1 QIKQT
6 LGKRNTQT
14 KHEDTRSESH
24 RSHSSY
30 KLSRSSSASGS
41 YVPMQEFMERKA
53 KAEAARVQMEY
64 EKKQLELKKIKA
76 ELVENEV
83 KVKAE
88 IQRRQSEIQAN
99 MDVLDAEMNLS
110 VAEAEL
116 KVFED
121 ELENSRNTTKL
132 QLPTLIE
139 CNQIPDNKNEVPTPE
154 VARCYSHLQDI
165 AELIPPVNDSAKT
178 LLLLGRDIISVHHV
192 EDQRIGSAIS
202 PYGQKLSLGWVIIG
216 ETCIGKAH
224 KSDQVNV
231 NKTFILHDGQ
241 PSLHPPCV
249 NNFHIRESN
258 LDSLFCEPDSRLFI
272 KTKDDNK
279 SGKSTE
285 DREFETIMAAGMMKN
300 EQGNWEAP
308 LPFKPDRPPL
318 PNNKELAM
326 KRAKSLEISLIKD
339 EAKREHFLT
348 FMSNILDKGFA
359 EEVHKLPDSEECWYL
374 PIFGVYH
381 PKKPAQ
387 IRVVFD
393 SSAQCQGLSLNQ
405 VLLTGPN
412 LTNDLLGILL
422 RFRQGPVAVTVD
434 IQQMFY
440 GFYVQPDQRKYLRFF
455 WYKENDMNK
464 GLVEYQMKVH
474 VFGNT
479 TSPAIATY
487 ALRKT
492 VEESDS
498 DVKNFV
504 VKNFYV
510 DDGLLSTQTVQ
521 EAADLIKRTQKDLAE
536 NGNLKLH
543 KITSNSL
550 ELMNHFPNQDL
561 SKEIQDLNFTEEY
574 LPFHQS
580 LGLKWNLQTDSFM
593 FNIPLE
599 TKPFTKRGI
608 LSVINSIF
616 DPIGFI
622 APVKIKG
629 KMLVREISQ
638 GTTGWDEELPQ
649 EYMNQWSEWTSSLDS
664 LKDVKI
670 QRSYTSKLPEATK
683 TEVHIFSD
691 ASEKAI
697 GAVAYLKTYFSDNR
711 VNIGFLLGKAKLAPL
726 KEHSLPRLELCAAVM
741 AVEIHETVQ
750 ESLDIRP
757 GSVKYYTDS
766 QVVLGYINNT
776 TRRFY
781 TYVSNR
787 VDQIRSLSTPSDWSY
802 VNTKHNPA
810 DLATRSVP
818 SSKLQDSMWL
828 NGPKFLQNS
837 EDHIQYTTVFRLL
850 DPEPDKEIRPEVV
863 VQKTQLNESTP
874 LINRFTKFG
883 SWISLVR
890 AIARLKQFV
899 KSFKARKEKTHSSEL
914 KTLNPQ
920 IMKEAETFIV
930 KETQRNFYP
939 EDLDALRRKCQ
950 MNKNSNIIPLNPFL
964 DCDGTIRVGGRLK
977 NAYLSQNELHPI
989 ILPGRSY
996 VAKLIVLSCHEK
1008 VFHQGRHI
1016 TEGAVRSSGY
1026 WNTGCKRLV
1035 SSLIYRCV
1043 TCRKLR
1049 WKEQHQL
1056 MADLPK
1062 DRLMVGAPFL
1072 NIGVD
1077 VFGPWQVVTR
1087 KTRGGTVNNK
1097 RWAALFTCLCTRA
1110 VHIEVLEEMS
1120 TSSFINALKRFITI
1134 RGNVKIIRS
1143 DRGTNFIGT
1152 VNTLH
1157 LNCVNVEDTTAK
1169 SYLEEKGITWI
1180 FNSPHSSHMGG
1191 VWERM
1196 IKTARRILDALLLD
1210 SSTKNLTHEVLVTFL
1225 AEVSAIINSRPIT
1238 VISTDPEN
1246 PIILSPALLLTH
1258 KDDSQTATQ
1267 FESDS
1272 KLDMKDI
1279 YRAQWKRVQCLS
1291 ELFWQKWKKDYL
1303 HTLQTRRKWKSVV
1316 PDLTEGSIVLL
1327 KDNDVPRQSW
1337 PLARIV
1343 KVLPS
1348 DDGRIRKVI
1357 IRVHRDGKNIEY
1369 TRPISE
1375 LVLLVKN

>member
-1 QIKQT
+1 MSVRDPK
-6 LGKRNTQT
+6 
-14 KHEDTRSESH
+14 
-24 RSHSSY
+24 
-30 KLSRSSSASGS
+30 KLFDLAD
-41 YVPMQEFMERKA
+41 
-53 KAEAARVQMEY
+53 
-64 EKKQLELKKIKA
+64 LL
-76 ELVENEV
+76 
-83 KVKAE
+83 
-88 IQRRQSEIQAN
+88 SEIESVEENPMYSTLLSYFDTSAGINPMINKLPAN
-99 MDVLDAEMNLS
+99 LQEKWVTTAVRYKKTHGVVFPPFSHFVQFIHELAQVKNDPSFHYETSQTYTAANREQQKVRYKEPVHNTVITNKTDITQGLHEETTPNPKPSSMVSHGWRKHGVEGPELTDNAQIHTQQPVMSKCTQICRRASEYTVESLDGTAI
-110 VAEAEL
+110 
-116 KVFED
+116 
-121 ELENSRNTTKL
+121 L

-139 CNQIPDNKNEVPTPE
+139 CNEIPDNKNEIPTPE

-192 EDQRIGSAIS
+192 QDQRIGNSSS
-202 PYGQKLSLGWVIIG
+202 PYGQKLNLGWVIIG
-216 ETCIGKAH
+216 ETCIGRAH

-241 PSLHPPCV
+241 PSLHHPCV
-249 NNFHIRESN
+249 NNIHIRESN
-258 LDSLFCEPDSRLFI
+258 LDSLFCEPDSRLLI

-285 DREFETIMAAGMMKN
+285 DRQFETIMAAGMVKN

-308 LPFKPDRPPL
+308 LPFKPNRPPL

-339 EAKREHFLT
+339 ETKREHFLT

-359 EEVHKLPDSEECWYL
+359 KEVPKLPDSEECWYL
-374 PIFGVYH
+374 PIFSVYH

-405 VLLTGPN
+405 ALLTGPN
-412 LTNDLLGILL
+412 LTNDLLGIFL
-422 RFRQGPVAVTVD
+422 RFRQGSVAVTVD

-440 GFYVQPDQRKYLRFF
+440 GFYVRPDHRKYLHFF

-479 TSPAIATY
+479 TSPAVATY

-492 VEESDS
+492 VEESDC

-510 DDGLLSTQTVQ
+510 DDGLFSNQTVQ

-536 NGNLKLH
+536 KGNLKLH
-543 KITSNSL
+543 KIASNSL

-574 LPFHQS
+574 LPLHQS
-580 LGLKWNLQTDSFM
+580 LGLTWNLQTDSFM

-599 TKPFTKRGI
+599 TKPFTKR
-608 LSVINSIF
+608 
-616 DPIGFI
+616 
-622 APVKIKG
+622 
-629 KMLVREISQ
+629 
-638 GTTGWDEELPQ
+638 
-649 EYMNQWSEWTSSLDS
+649 DS

-670 QRSYTSKLPEATK
+670 QRSYTSQLPEATK

-726 KEHSLPRLELCAAVM
+726 NGHSLPRLELCTAVM
-741 AVEIHETVQ
+741 AVEISETVQ

-757 GSVKYYTDS
+757 DSVEYYTDS
-766 QVVLGYINNT
+766 QVVLGDINNT

-837 EDHIQYTTVFRLL
+837 EEHFQ
-850 DPEPDKEIRPEVV
+850 
-863 VQKTQLNESTP
+863 
-874 LINRFTKFG
+874 FTKFG

-890 AIARLKQFV
+890 AIARLKQFF
-899 KSFKARKEKTHSSEL
+899 KSFKARKEKTHSSEP

-950 MNKNSNIIPLNPFL
+950 INKNSNIIPLNPFL

-977 NAYLSQNELHPI
+977 NAYLRQNELHPI

-996 VAKLIVLSCHEK
+996 VAKLIVMSCHEK

-1016 TEGAVRSSGY
+1016 SEGAVRSSGY
-1026 WNTGCKRLV
+1026 WITGCKRLV
-1035 SSLIYRCV
+1035 SSLIYQCV
-1043 TCRKLR
+1043 TCRKLHG
-1049 WKEQHQL
+1049 KEQNQL

-1087 KTRGGTVNNK
+1087 KTRGGIVYNK
-1097 RWAALFTCLCTRA
+1097 RWAALFTCLGTRA
-1110 VHIEVLEEMS
+1110 VHIEVLEEM
-1120 TSSFINALKRFITI
+1120 TSSFINALKRFIAI

-1258 KDDSQTATQ
+1258 KDDSHTATQ

-1291 ELFWQKWKKDYL
+1291 ELF
-1303 HTLQTRRKWKSVV
+1303 
-1316 PDLTEGSIVLL
+1316 
-1327 KDNDVPRQSW
+1327 
-1337 PLARIV
+1337 
-1343 KVLPS
+1343 
-1348 DDGRIRKVI
+1348 
-1357 IRVHRDGKNIEY
+1357 
-1369 TRPISE
+1369 
-1375 LVLLVKN
+1375 